1 MESNVRRPFFPAA
14 KDILEDHTD
23 KKVNFEFNNAVKG
36 KPCPNVCLYNDNKAC
51 FAIMYVYIM
60 IIKLVLLYND
70 SGPIYSSS
78 QKTPSSFVLPSKQF
92 ILRQRANCMNC
103 LCVYT

>member
-36 KPCPNVCLYNDNKAC
+36 KPCLNV
-51 FAIMYVYIM
+51 VYIM

-70 SGPIYSSS
+70 SGPIYSSL
-78 QKTPSSFVLPSKQF
+78 QKTPSSFREADTNSKTLFMIGNEF
-92 ILRQRANCMNC
+92 INNNNEEIVRDQHLASDRF
-103 LCVYT
+103 L

>member
-36 KPCPNVCLYNDNKAC
+36 KPCPNV
-51 FAIMYVYIM
+51 VYIM

-70 SGPIYSSS
+70 SGPIYSSP
-78 QKTPSSFVLPSKQF
+78 QKTPSSLSARLLPIKNSSAYNKGGFQK
-92 ILRQRANCMNC
+92 
-103 LCVYT
+103 

>member
-36 KPCPNVCLYNDNKAC
+36 KPCLNVCLYNDNKAC
-51 FAIMYVYIM
+51 FVEM
-60 IIKLVLLYND
+60 KW
-70 SGPIYSSS
+70 
-78 QKTPSSFVLPSKQF
+78 PS
-92 ILRQRANCMNC
+92 I
-103 LCVYT
+103 